1 MSPFHHFHGKTLLLL
16 SRPLCFSLSWP
27 CFWTAAAVLSWL
39 SGTAA
44 KNHQPE
50 WRRLR
55 GWRDRDFVE
64 NYWKCPPLHLGS
76 SLVVCALCL
85 CQMTLV
91 WTGFS
96 LSACLLCSWWT
107 QAARRPSECCSRSE
121 WFINLQTNLQIRFP
135 GRLCTSPQQP
145 AHFQVQTPGERFNSP
160 PIQSD
165 LLLQIK
171 RSIYFYLILFI
182 SFFKWT

>member
-16 SRPLCFSLSWP
+16 PRPLCFSLSWP

-76 SLVVCALCL
+76 SLAVCALCL

-121 WFINLQTNLQIRFP
+121 WFI
-135 GRLCTSPQQP
+135 RLTCRSGSPAGSAPPHSSQRISRYKHLGKDSILHQSSPTSS
-145 AHFQVQTPGERFNSP
+145 FRLKG
-160 PIQSD
+160 
-165 LLLQIK
+165 
-171 RSIYFYLILFI
+171 LFI
-182 SFFKWT
+182 FI